1 MYAVA
6 DDLLH
11 SPACQEVT
19 SEYFEGGIFL
29 SKIEK

>member
-1 MYAVA
+1 M
-6 DDLLH
+6 LLLMTCFIAL
-11 SPACQEVT
+11 PVKNT